1 MIDQNPNIKQEK
13 NELDFFLKNPTNP
26 SQSTC
31 KQSCKYIL
39 H

>member
-13 NELDFFLKNPTNP
+13 TEFDFFLKNPINP
-26 SQSTC
+26 SQPTC
-31 KQSCKYIL
+31 KQSCKYFI